1 MDEKNIII
9 LLKKG
14 NHEAFSSVYNTYWS
28 KVYNFSRLYMICS
41 DDAKEAVQSVFVKL
55 WEVREFLDESK
66 SLEGLL
72 FIMTRNFIFSQSKK
86 RLNEE
91 FYKTSVLQAYNEEYI
106 QNHCDIEE
114 QIATKQLSQ
123 YIDQLIDSLPERQKM
138 AFNLSRKQ
146 HLSYNKIAQI
156 MGISEK
162 GVEKLITKALKYL
175 RQNYTL
181 LLIFL
186 LYAVISLLTHHNIAF

>member
-1 MDEKNIII
+1 MNERDIII
-9 LLKKG
+9 LLKNG
-14 NHEAFSSVYNTYWS
+14 DHETFSLIYNMHWS
-28 KVYNFSRLYMICS
+28 KVYNFTRLYMIS
-41 DDAKEAVQSVFVKL
+41 NEDAKETVQSVFVRL
-55 WEVREFLDESK
+55 WEIRDSLDENK

-72 FIMTRNFIFSQSKK
+72 FIMTRNFIFNQNKK

-91 FYKTSVLQAYNEEYI
+91 FYKASVLQAYNEDYI
-106 QNHCDIEE
+106 KSHCDIEE

-123 YIDQLIDSLPERQKM
+123 YIDQLIDSLPERQKT

-175 RQNYTL
+175 KQNYTL
-181 LLIFL
+181 LLIFC
-186 LYAVISLLTHHNIAF
+186 YIQ